1 MAIERLSLLDTVTAA
16 TNFAVNVNGQDYR
29 VLAQS
34 VYDYIVNVDQEFGD
48 GGGGQL
54 GNDKT
59 LQYFAPSAT
68 GWSVPIASESTSVW
82 LIITPTAGFAAGT
95 ITLPSV
101 INAVEGQEILV
112 NCTQSVGALTI
123 NGNGGNV
130 IGAPTALS
138 ANGFFLLKFEPIL
151 KNWYR
156 VG

>member
-16 TNFAVNVNGQDYR
+16 TNFAVNLNGQDYR

-34 VYDYIVNVDQEFGD
+34 VYDYIVNVNQEFG
-48 GGGGQL
+48 GGGALSGA
-54 GNDKT
+54 KA

-68 GWSVPIASESTSVW
+68 GWSVPVDSESTSVW

-95 ITLPSV
+95 ITLPAV
-101 INAVEGQEILV
+101 ANAVEGQEILV
-112 NCTQSVGALTI
+112 NCTQSVAALTI
-123 NGNGGNV
+123 SGNGGNV
-130 IGAPTALS
+130 IGAPASLA

>member
-16 TNFAVNVNGQDYR
+16 TNFAVNVNNQDYR

-34 VYDYIVNVDQEFGD
+34 VYDYIVAVNEEF
-48 GGGGQL
+48 GGGGA
-54 GNDKT
+54 GGDAKT
-59 LQYFAPSAT
+59 LQYFAPSST
-68 GWSVPIASESTSVW
+68 GWSVPISSESTSVW
-82 LIITPTAGFAAGT
+82 LIITPTAGFATGT

-101 INAVEGQEILV
+101 LNAIENQEILV
-112 NCTQSVGALTI
+112 NCTQSVGTLTI
-123 NGNGGNV
+123 DGNGGNV
-130 IGAPTALS
+130 IGAPTSLA

>member
-34 VYDYIVNVDQEFGD
+34 VYDYIVNINEEFG
-48 GGGGQL
+48 GGNAISGA
-54 GNDKT
+54 KT
-59 LQYFAPSAT
+59 IQYFAPSAT
-68 GWSVPIASESTSVW
+68 GWSVPIESESTNVW
-82 LIITPTAGFAAGT
+82 LIVTPTAGFATGT
-95 ITLPSV
+95 ITLPAV
-101 INAVEGQEILV
+101 INVVEGQEILV

-123 NGNGGNV
+123 NGNGANV
-130 IGAPTALS
+130 IGAPSALS

>member
-16 TNFAVNVNGQDYR
+16 TNFAVNLNGQDYR
-29 VLAQS
+29 VLAQT
-34 VYDYIVNVDQEFGD
+34 VYDYIVNANAEFG
-48 GGGGQL
+48 GGSAVNGS
-54 GNDKT
+54 KT
-59 LQYFAPSAT
+59 VQYFAPSAT
-68 GWSVPIASESTSVW
+68 GWSVPIESESASVW

-95 ITLPSV
+95 ITLPPV
-101 INAVEGQEILV
+101 FNAVEGQEILV
-112 NCTQSVGALTI
+112 NCTQSVGTLTI

-130 IGAPTALS
+130 IGAPASLA

>member
-1 MAIERLSLLDTVTAA
+1 MAIERLSLLDTVTAS
-16 TNFAVNVNGQDYR
+16 TNFAVNVNNQDYR

-34 VYDYIVNVDQEFGD
+34 VYDYIVAVNEEF
-48 GGGGQL
+48 GGGGAASTA
-54 GNDKT
+54 KT

-68 GWSVPIASESTSVW
+68 GWSVPIESESNSVW

-95 ITLPSV
+95 ITLP
-101 INAVEGQEILV
+101 AVLNVLEGQEVLV
-112 NCTQSVGALTI
+112 NCTQSVGTLTI

-130 IGAPTALS
+130 IGAPTSLA